1 MGVEWVEVTIRN
13 WDKYNLR
20 KDVKNCKWF
29 RLDHNIFEEED
40 FFDFTAAEFNV
51 WIYLL
56 CQASKKSSSR
66 VMINLSIAIATGR
79 FKKKEFNQALKKL
92 ELNQCVLV
100 HVPDTLRKR
109 SATLHNSNNTKDS
122 LAQKAA
128 RVCLDFSQAYQN
140 YPRKMGKSE
149 GIKRLNRDIKTEPD
163 AQLFL
168 EAVNR
173 FKAHHEKEGTQKKF
187 IPYFSTFVSHW
198 RDWLDP
204 DIGKTQQE
212 LKPVQSV
219 EEILEEDRK
228 RKLKIEEDLR
238 GVGKL

>member
-1 MGVEWVEVTIRN
+1 MSQKGIKVTIRN
-13 WDKYNLR
+13 WESYNLR
-20 KDVKNCKWF
+20 KDVKSCSWF
-29 RLDHNIFEEED
+29 RMSHNLFEDSD
-40 FFDFTAAEFNV
+40 FFEFTHTERCV
-51 WIYLL
+51 WLYLL
-56 CQASKKSSSR
+56 CQASQKNSNQVIINPLHLVRIGQFKMSEFSQALIKLESIQCITVNGTASSR
-66 VMINLSIAIATGR
+66 ERTATDR
-79 FKKKEFNQALKKL
+79 QTDR
-92 ELNQCVLV
+92 QT
-100 HVPDTLRKR
+100 DT
-109 SATLHNSNNTKDS
+109 HF
-122 LAQKAA
+122 
-128 RVCLDFSQAYQN
+128 DFSQAYQS

-149 GIKRLNRDIKTEPD
+149 GIKRLNKEIRTE
-163 AQLFL
+163 AEVQLL
-168 EAVNR
+168 LQAVDR